1 MSDADDRAGAY
12 FSHEPPPPGAS
23 TRPGAWHDVDAIEP
37 IGFVPGLRFRPVVG
51 DGVMLSFATH
61 DPGTIVP
68 EHAHEEEQFTF
79 VLEGEFEFTMNGET
93 RVLRPGVVAH
103 VPPYVPHAARTG
115 AAPCVQV
122 DVFVP
127 PRRVLLD
134 AMRQEGGEAERGPT
148 PCTGSSP

>member
-1 MSDADDRAGAY
+1 MGDADDRAGAY
-12 FSHEPPPPGAS
+12 FSHEPPPPGAPA
-23 TRPGAWHDVDAIEP
+23 RPGAWHDVAAIEA
-37 IGFVPGLRFRPVVG
+37 IGFVPGLHFRPVVG
-51 DGVMLSFATH
+51 DGAMLSFATH
-61 DPGTIVP
+61 DPGTVVP
-68 EHAHEEEQFTF
+68 EHAHAEEQFTF

-103 VPPYVPHAARTG
+103 IPPHVPHSARTG

-134 AMRQEGGEAERGPT
+134 ALRQEGREASGTDAPRPGGRP
-148 PCTGSSP
+148 